1 MPTRFVKHTSCSSCG
16 SKDNFALY
24 VDEDGYESGHC
35 FGCSFTIPSKD
46 YIEEQESKKP
56 KSKVKSFSRKEDI
69 SMSFGES
76 KTTKPAITDEENQAI
91 KAKTSASGNGFR
103 GIRDDVY
110 KYFGVR
116 HSFDEKSGEV
126 TEQYYPVTQEGQI
139 SGYKIREVP
148 KNFRSVGRTGADC
161 EMFMAFRFNRGGKY
175 LLITEGEVDSLS
187 AYQMLKDYN
196 SKRGSD
202 FETAVVSPT
211 TGANSQKQIAANY
224 KFFDL
229 FDQIILAYDNDKAG
243 QEAAEKII
251 PVLPKG
257 KVKIMQM
264 RFKDANEY
272 LEKGKEKEFINDFYA
287 AKSYVPVGVVASN
300 EIYDRMLIQAEQQ
313 KISLPPVF
321 SKLNDMLG
329 GGLALGHCYTCSG
342 VTGGGKTSLTNEMIY
357 HWIFNSPY
365 TVGVVSLELSATQ
378 YGEALLSRH
387 LQTKLA
393 KMNHEDKIAF
403 LSSDKV
409 RDSAK
414 ELFEREDGSPRF
426 MLVDDRDSSLEQ
438 LQAIIEEMVIC
449 SGAKLICIDPWTD
462 CGVDGLTVDEQAVAM
477 KWIKSMIKSHGC
489 SFFLINHVRKAQGG
503 QKDQASG
510 AMINESDVIG
520 SSTIIKSSS
529 ANILLVR
536 DKMNPDPIM
545 RNTTHLYLSKNR
557 LLSETGPAGDIYY
570 DSDTSTLHDLD
581 DWLNNNRI

>member
-1 MPTRFVKHTSCSSCG
+1 MASFVKHTNCDDCG
-16 SKDNFALY
+16 SSDGKALY
-24 VDEDGYESGHC
+24 NDGSSHC
-35 FGCSFTIPSKD
+35 FVCGKTKPS
-46 YIEEQESKKP
+46 EEWLEENAEKKP

-76 KTTKPAITDEENQAI
+76 KTAKPIITDEENTAI

-116 HSFDEKSGEV
+116 HSFDEKTGEV

-229 FDQIILAYDNDKAG
+229 FDQVIISYDSDKAG

-321 SKLNDMLG
+321 HKLNEMLG

-409 RDSAK
+409 RESAK

-462 CGVDGLTVDEQAVAM
+462 CAVDGLTVDEQAVAM

-489 SFFLINHVRKAQGG
+489 AFFLINHVRKAQGG
-503 QKDQASG
+503 QKDQAAG